1 MNIIISYGYRNRC
14 KYTLNFSK
22 AHLEKNMRKARL
34 KRIHL
39 LKALVIAGPSSIAFC
54 FLFLVKCH
62 CFLNHFI
69 KCHRFLNLSKNV
81 KGACADPDFFPGG
94 GSVQFSVILLCKLK
108 KFEFSR

>member
-39 LKALVIAGPSSIAFC
+39 LKALVIAGPSSIAFI
-54 FLFLVKCH
+54 LFLVFF
-62 CFLNHFI
+62 FL
-69 KCHRFLNLSKNV
+69 LN
-81 KGACADPDFFPGG
+81 
-94 GSVQFSVILLCKLK
+94 VIV
-108 KFEFSR
+108 F